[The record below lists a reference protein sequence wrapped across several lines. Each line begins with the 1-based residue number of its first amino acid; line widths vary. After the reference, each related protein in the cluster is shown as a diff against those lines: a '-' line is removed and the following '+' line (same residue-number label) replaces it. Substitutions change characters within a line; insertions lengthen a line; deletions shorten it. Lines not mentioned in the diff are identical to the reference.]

1 MRQFGHAP
9 HPFTRIKS
17 TPHPDPMTSR
27 QTLSII
33 VPVLN
38 EAANLGELADRLRA
52 ALAPVDVA
60 WDVIAVDDGST
71 DGTLAAL
78 RALNAS
84 DPRFKAV
91 ALSRNFG
98 KERAIAA
105 GLAYAAGDAA
115 VLIDADLQHPPEVI
129 AEFVAEWRKG
139 FDVVYGQRVD
149 RDTDGPIRRRLT
161 KLYYLLFAGLS
172 RTSLPPGA
180 GDFRLLSRRA
190 VDAMNQLGERERFN
204 KGLYSWIGFP
214 SVGVPYR
221 VAERKSGG
229 AKWSPRRL
237 FHFALDGI
245 FSFSTVPLRISS
257 IIGLLISLGCVAY
270 GLWFLIYTLMFGADR
285 PGFPSLIISIM
296 FLSGIQLVSL
306 GVVGEYLGRVYE
318 EVKAR
323 PLFLIAE
330 EVGLAAPAETV
341 RPELPRPRAISGRL
355 N

>member
-1 MRQFGHAP
+1 
-9 HPFTRIKS
+9 
-17 TPHPDPMTSR
+17 MTSR

-38 EAANLGELADRLRA
+38 EAANLGELAARLRA
-52 ALAPVDVA
+52 AMAPVDVT
-60 WDVIAVDDGST
+60 WEVICIDDGST

-78 RALNAS
+78 RALNGEDA
-84 DPRFKAV
+84 RFKAV
-91 ALSRNFG
+91 SLSRNFG

-105 GLAYAAGDAA
+105 GLAYASGDAV

-129 AEFVAEWRKG
+129 AEFVTEWRKG

-149 RDTDGPIRRRLT
+149 RDTDGPIRRRLAQA
-161 KLYYLLFAGLS
+161 YYAIFKTLS
-172 RTSLPPGA
+172 RTALPPGA

-190 VDAMNQLGERERFN
+190 VDAMNRLGERERFN

-214 SVGVPYR
+214 SIGVPYR
-221 VAERKSGG
+221 VAERKAGG
-229 AKWSPRRL
+229 AKWSLRNL

-245 FSFSTVPLRISS
+245 FSFSTVPLRISTL
-257 IIGLLISLGCVAY
+257 IGLLISAGCIAY
-270 GLWFLIYTLMFGADR
+270 GLWFLIYTLIFGADR

-323 PLFLIAE
+323 PLFLVAE
-330 EVGLAAPAETV
+330 EVGVKERAAA
-341 RPELPRPRAISGRL
+341 ASNGRQA
-355 N
+355 

>member
-1 MRQFGHAP
+1 
-9 HPFTRIKS
+9 
-17 TPHPDPMTSR
+17 
-27 QTLSII
+27 

-38 EAANLGELADRLRA
+38 EAANLGELASRLRTA
-52 ALAPVDVA
+52 MTPVDVA
-60 WDVIAVDDGST
+60 WEVIFIDDGST

-78 RALNAS
+78 RALNGA
-84 DPRFKAV
+84 DARFKAV
-91 ALSRNFG
+91 SLSRNFG

-105 GLAYAAGDAA
+105 GLAYASGDAV

-129 AEFVAEWRKG
+129 AEFVTEWRKG

-149 RDTDGPIRRRLT
+149 RDTDGPIRRRLAQA
-161 KLYYLLFAGLS
+161 YYVIFKTLS
-172 RTSLPPGA
+172 RTALPPGA

-190 VDAMNQLGERERFN
+190 VDAMNRLGERERFN

-221 VAERKSGG
+221 VAERKAGG
-229 AKWSPRRL
+229 AKWSLRNL

-245 FSFSTVPLRISS
+245 FSFSTVPLRISTL
-257 IIGLLISLGCVAY
+257 IGLLISAGCIAY
-270 GLWFLIYTLMFGADR
+270 GLWFLIYTLLYGTDR
-285 PGFPSLIISIM
+285 AGFPSLIISIM

-323 PLFLIAE
+323 PLFLVAE
-330 EVGLAAPAETV
+330 EVGVTERKAASNGRPA
-341 RPELPRPRAISGRL
+341 
-355 N
+355 

>member
-1 MRQFGHAP
+1 
-9 HPFTRIKS
+9 
-17 TPHPDPMTSR
+17 MTSR
-27 QTLSII
+27 QSLTII

-38 EAANLGELADRLRA
+38 EAANIGELSERLRVA
-52 ALAPVDVA
+52 MEPVDIA
-60 WDVIAVDDGST
+60 WSVILIDDGST

-78 RALNAS
+78 RALNSKDA
-84 DPRFKAV
+84 RFMAI

-105 GLAYAAGDAA
+105 GLAYAASDAV

-129 AEFVAEWRKG
+129 AEFVTEWRKG
-139 FDVVYGQRVD
+139 FDVVYGQRID
-149 RDTDGPIRRRLT
+149 RDTDGPIRRRLAQI
-161 KLYYLLFAGLS
+161 YYKVFAALS
-172 RTSLPPGA
+172 RTTLPPGA

-190 VDAMNQLGERERFN
+190 VDAMNRLGERERFN
-204 KGLYSWIGFP
+204 KGLYSWIGF
-214 SVGVPYR
+214 SSIGVPYR

-229 AKWSPRRL
+229 AKWTPRHL

-245 FSFSTVPLRISS
+245 FSFSTVPLRVSS
-257 IIGLLISLGCVAY
+257 IIGMLISLGCVAY
-270 GLWFLIYTLMFGADR
+270 GLWFLIYTLLFGADR

-323 PLFLIAE
+323 PLFLVAE
-330 EVGLAAPAETV
+330 EVGIGQ
-341 RPELPRPRAISGRL
+341 PRSTNTALGVGLSPNGRRL

>member
-1 MRQFGHAP
+1 
-9 HPFTRIKS
+9 
-17 TPHPDPMTSR
+17 MTER
-27 QTLSII
+27 QTLTII

-38 EAANLGELADRLRA
+38 EAANLGELSDRLRA
-52 ALAPVDVA
+52 ALEPVDVA
-60 WDVIAVDDGST
+60 WEVLAIDDGST

-78 RALNAS
+78 RALNAR
-84 DPRFKAV
+84 DGRFKAIS
-91 ALSRNFG
+91 LSRNFG

-105 GLAYAAGDAA
+105 GLAYATSDAV
-115 VLIDADLQHPPEVI
+115 VLIDADLQHPPEII

-149 RDTDGPIRRRLT
+149 RGTDGPLRRRFAQAF
-161 KLYYLLFAGLS
+161 YLVFKTLS
-172 RTSLPPGA
+172 RTALPPGA

-190 VDAMNQLGERERFN
+190 VEAMNRLGERERFN

-221 VAERKSGG
+221 VAERKSGA

-237 FHFALDGI
+237 LHFALDGI
-245 FSFSTVPLRISS
+245 FSFSTVPLRISTL
-257 IIGLLISLGCVAY
+257 IGLLISAGCIAY
-270 GLWFLIYTLMFGADR
+270 GLWFLIYTLLFGADR

-318 EVKAR
+318 EVKGR
-323 PLFLIAE
+323 PLFLVAA
-330 EVGLAAPAETV
+330 EVGTDAGPIGANKTDEAASTNGG
-341 RPELPRPRAISGRL
+341 RPH
-355 N
+355 